1 MRTRLTERLN
11 IEYPVIQAPMAFAAG
26 GALASAVSRSGGLGF
41 IGGGYGDEN
50 WIDEQFT
57 IAGETKIGC
66 GFITWA
72 LREKPGLLQSVL
84 SRRPAAIFLSFGDPA
99 PYADIIRAA
108 GALLICQVQTLKDAR
123 HALEIGADIVVAQGS
138 EAGGHGAGRG
148 TLSLVPEIADEI
160 ARTAP
165 DTLLCAAGGIADGR
179 GIVAALALGA
189 DGVVIGTR
197 FWASSEALVHPN
209 FLAQAVRATGD
220 ETIRTQVADL
230 VRRLDWPE
238 RYDCRVLQNAFIRRW
253 SGAENQL
260 SSELTGQTKL
270 WQQAQES
277 GDTNIATAIVGE
289 AIGLI
294 NDVPDAAS
302 ILNALMRR
310 AESVRTLL

>member
-11 IEYPVIQAPMAFAAG
+11 IYYPVIQAPMAFAAG
-26 GALASAVSRSGGLGF
+26 GALASAVSRAGGFGL
-41 IGGGYGDEN
+41 IGGGYGDAN

-66 GFITWA
+66 GFITWV
-72 LREKPGLLQSVL
+72 LREKPDLLPSVL

-99 PYADIIRAA
+99 PYADIIHAA
-108 GALLICQVQTLKDAR
+108 GALLICQVQTLTDAK
-123 HALEIGADIVVAQGS
+123 HALAIGADIVVAQGS
-138 EAGGHGAGRG
+138 EAGGHGEGRG
-148 TLSLVPEIADEI
+148 TLPLVPEIADEI

-165 DTLLCAAGGIADGR
+165 NTLLCAAGGIADGR

-197 FWASSEALVHPN
+197 FWASSEAIVHPN

-220 ETIRTQVADL
+220 ETICTQVADL
-230 VRRLDWPE
+230 VRGLDWPE
-238 RYDCRVLQNAFIRRW
+238 RYNSRVVRNAFIRRW
-253 SGAENQL
+253 NGAENQL
-260 SSELTGQTKL
+260 SSELPEQSKL
-270 WQQAQES
+270 WHQSQES

-302 ILNALMRR
+302 ILNSLMTR
-310 AESVRTLL
+310 AESIRTLL